1 MRPDAL
7 ASRLVLTLDLLRPCF
22 MKKHRSDWKHLS
34 SHGVPARALA
44 LLIAAAYAALPTLQ
58 AQPLPNATT
67 LALQSVVISGSRNEQ
82 RRDDLPLSM
91 DVLTAADLEEGQI
104 GDIRD
109 IAKNLPNVE
118 VKRAPA
124 RFTVTGAGNPT
135 GRDGNAGF
143 NVRGQDGNRVL
154 MLVDGVRL
162 PRSYINGNNA
172 FGRDVVSLDLLK
184 RVELVRGPSS
194 VLYGSDALAGMVNFI
209 TYEPADFLA
218 GADGRSKSLGGKLGL
233 SYSGDD
239 GGVTAA
245 ATLAAPASE
254 SAQWLLTASAHRAHG
269 LDNLGD
275 NAAASVERTT
285 PNPQTDR
292 NASLLGKLVLQPGA
306 GQKHVLTL
314 EYVRQNSEV
323 DLLSSRAKAPL
334 SAASVVD
341 ESANKTMQRERL
353 GWQARY
359 SVAGVLADRVQ
370 TLLSAQN
377 TAAQDNG
384 HTTRNDGGVRIRDTA
399 YGERAWQASVQ
410 ADKTLVMSPQ
420 WLQKLSYG
428 LDYSR
433 TDITSFFDGSDPKP
447 LVAYVPKKYFPDTR
461 DSSVALYAQSEWVS
475 ERWSVTPGLRLEQ
488 FSLDVISQDGF
499 APPSPTPGIS
509 VSGTS
514 VTPKLGALY
523 RVAPPWSVYG
533 NYASGFRAPN
543 AAQINGFV
551 ENPTPTTFVKLLANP
566 DLQPETSKNF
576 ELGTRARL
584 ERVSLDLAAFVGDF
598 HQLIVDKKPLGGT
611 GVAGDPLLFQ
621 SVNIDN
627 ARIWGFEAK
636 GTLDLGDLAGAAL
649 SLPFSYGQT
658 RGWDK
663 ATGLPLNSI
672 MPAKL
677 RLGLKWATPQWDLAL
692 DATRHAAKTVEDLD
706 SPYLPKPAT
715 PPRVAQFTVP
725 QASTLDVHGQWR
737 VRKDLRANFSVVN
750 LGNTK
755 YWLWSD
761 VQGLAATSAVVDAY
775 TQPGRHFNLSL
786 VMDL

>member
-1 MRPDAL
+1 MNSKLCRKPISHHTL
-7 ASRLVLTLDLLRPCF
+7 SPRTLSLLVA
-22 MKKHRSDWKHLS
+22 
-34 SHGVPARALA
+34 GVACSAV
-44 LLIAAAYAALPTLQ
+44 Q

-67 LALQSVVISGSRNEQ
+67 LALQSVVVSGSRNEQ
-82 RRDDLPLSM
+82 RRDDLPVSM
-91 DVLTAADLEEGQI
+91 DVLTAADLEEGLI

-124 RFTVTGAGNPT
+124 RYTITGVGNST

-209 TYEPADFLA
+209 TYEPADFLTS
-218 GADGRSKSLGGKLGL
+218 ADGRSKSLGGKLGW

-245 ATLAAPASE
+245 ATLAAPVSE
-254 SAQWLLTASAHRAHG
+254 SAQWLLTATAHRAHG
-269 LDNLGD
+269 LDNLGSND
-275 NAAASVERTT
+275 SASVDRTT

-292 NASLLGKLVLQPGA
+292 KASLLGKLVLQPGA

-314 EYVRQNSEV
+314 EYVRQNSDI
-323 DLLSSRAKAPL
+323 DLLSSRAKPPL

-353 GWQARY
+353 SWQAHY
-359 SVAGVLADRVQ
+359 SMAGVLADRVQ

-377 TAAQDNG
+377 SAAQDNG
-384 HTTRNDGGVRIRDTA
+384 HTSRNDGGVRIRDTA
-399 YGERAWQASVQ
+399 YGERAWQANVQ

-433 TDITSFFDGSDPKP
+433 TDVTSFFDGSDPKP
-447 LVAYVPKKYFPDTR
+447 LATYVPKKYFPDTR

-475 ERWSVTPGLRLEQ
+475 ERWRITPGLRFEQ
-488 FSLDVISQDGF
+488 FSLDVISQGGF
-499 APPSPTPGIS
+499 TPPSPTPGIS
-509 VSGTS
+509 VSGSS

-523 RVAPPWSVYG
+523 RVDPQWSVYG

-566 DLQPETSKNF
+566 ELQPETSQNL
-576 ELGTRARL
+576 ELGARARL
-584 ERVSLDLAAFVGDF
+584 DRLSLDLAAFVGDF
-598 HQLIVDKKPLGGT
+598 HQLIIDKKPLGGT
-611 GVAGDPLLFQ
+611 GVLGDPLLFQ
-621 SVNIDN
+621 SINIDN
-627 ARIWGFEAK
+627 ARIWGFEVK
-636 GTLDLGDLAGAAL
+636 GALDLGDLAGAIM
-649 SLPFSYGQT
+649 SLPFSYGQS

-663 ATGLPLNSI
+663 GSGLPLNSI
-672 MPAKL
+672 TPAKL
-677 RLGLKWATPQWDLAL
+677 RLGLKWAAPQWDLAL
-692 DATRHAAKTVEDLD
+692 DATRHAAKAVDELE

-715 PPRVAQFTVP
+715 PPRVAQLTVTD
-725 QASTLDVHGQWR
+725 ATTLDLNGQWR

-750 LGNTK
+750 LSNRK

-761 VQGLAATSAVVDAY
+761 VQGLAASSAVIDAY
-775 TQPGRHFNLSL
+775 TQPGRHLSLSL
-786 VMDL
+786 VFDL

>member
-1 MRPDAL
+1 MN
-7 ASRLVLTLDLLRPCF
+7 SHVF
-22 MKKHRSDWKHLS
+22 WKHFRGPGLPPRTLS
-34 SHGVPARALA
+34 
-44 LLIAAAYAALPTLQ
+44 LLIAGICAALAAAQ

-67 LALQSVVISGSRNEQ
+67 LALQSVVVSGSRNEQ

-124 RFTVTGAGNPT
+124 RFTVTGVGNPT

-154 MLVDGVRL
+154 MLIDGVRL
-162 PRSYINGNNA
+162 PRSYVNGSNA
-172 FGRDVVSLDLLK
+172 FGRDVLSLDLLK

-209 TYEPADFLA
+209 THEPADFLTS
-218 GADGRSKSLGGKLGL
+218 ADGRKSLGGKLGL

-239 GGVTAA
+239 AGVTAA
-245 ATLAAPASE
+245 ATLAAPLSE
-254 SAQWLLTASAHRAHG
+254 SAQWLLTATTHRAHG
-269 LDNLGD
+269 LDNMGSND
-275 NAAASVERTT
+275 ASNLDRTT

-292 NASLLGKLVLQPGA
+292 TASVLGKLVLHPDA

-314 EYVRQNSEV
+314 EYVRQKSDV

-353 GWQARY
+353 TWQARY
-359 SVAGVLADRVQ
+359 TTASPFADKLQTVLS
-370 TLLSAQN
+370 LHNS
-377 TAAQDNG
+377 AAQDNG

-420 WLQKLSYG
+420 WTQKLSYG
-428 LDYSR
+428 MDYSR
-433 TDITSFFDGSDPKP
+433 TDITSFFDGFDPKP
-447 LVAYVPKKYFPDTR
+447 LVTYVPKKYFPDTR

-475 ERWSVTPGLRLEQ
+475 ERWSVTPGLRVER

-499 APPSPTPGIS
+499 SPPSSTPGIS
-509 VSGTS
+509 VSGSS

-523 RVAPPWSVYG
+523 RVAPKWSVYG

-543 AAQINGFV
+543 AAQVNGFV

-566 DLQPETSKNF
+566 DLQPETSRNLEF
-576 ELGTRARL
+576 GARARL
-584 ERVSLDLAAFVGDF
+584 ERASLDVAAFVGDF
-598 HQLIVDKKPLGGT
+598 HQLIIDKRPLGGT

-627 ARIWGFEAK
+627 ARIWGFEVK
-636 GTLDLGDLAGAAL
+636 GVLDLGDLAGATV

-658 RGWDK
+658 HGWDK
-663 ATGLPLNSI
+663 ASGLPLNSI
-672 MPAKL
+672 NPAKL
-677 RLGLKWATPQWDLAL
+677 WLGLKWAAPKWELAL
-692 DATRHAAKTVEDLD
+692 NVTRHAAKKADELD

-715 PPRVAQFTVP
+715 PPRVAQFTV
-725 QASTLDVHGQWR
+725 ADATTLDLHGQWR
-737 VRKDLRANFSVVN
+737 VRKDLRVSFSAVN
-750 LGNTK
+750 LSNRR

-786 VMDL
+786 VSDL